1 MPQGETDRADRE
13 GRGVSLEALAS
24 RAERAGVGAPPVER
38 WNPSHCGTL
47 DILIDAEGRWFH
59 EGAPIEREALVRLFS
74 SILRREADGGFVL
87 VTPAEKMAIRVEDAP
102 FVAVEL
108 SVAGEGANQ
117 TVSFRTNV
125 GDLVAAGPDHPLRF
139 AEGGEGFRPYLTV
152 RGGLEARLTRSLA
165 YDLAGLVEETAQGLR
180 LRSNG
185 ASFAVPT
192 ASGA

>member
-1 MPQGETDRADRE
+1 
-13 GRGVSLEALAS
+13 
-24 RAERAGVGAPPVER
+24 
-38 WNPSHCGTL
+38 
-47 DILIDAEGRWFH
+47 
-59 EGAPIEREALVRLFS
+59 
-74 SILRREADGGFVL
+74 
-87 VTPAEKMAIRVEDAP
+87 
-102 FVAVEL
+102 VEL
-108 SVAGEGANQ
+108 SVAGKGANQ